1 MCVQAVGGQVF
12 GHPGGDDESGDQV
25 VRCPGDHVPRWP
37 GGDGDEAGSGC
48 LLWLSGR

>member
-1 MCVQAVGGQVF
+1 MCAQAVEGQVF

-25 VRCPGDHVPRWP
+25 PRWS